1 MSIRKISRDEME
13 AIIETRIPVGQFL
26 FEDENHVWAALDNN
40 AREICVEYFLFEE
53 NAVQWLKSI
62 DTGITEPEG
71 WEYD

>member
-26 FEDENHVWAALDNN
+26 QEDENHVWAAIDNN
-40 AREICVEYFLFEE
+40 AREIYVEYFLFKE

-62 DTGITEPEG
+62 DTGIPAPEG